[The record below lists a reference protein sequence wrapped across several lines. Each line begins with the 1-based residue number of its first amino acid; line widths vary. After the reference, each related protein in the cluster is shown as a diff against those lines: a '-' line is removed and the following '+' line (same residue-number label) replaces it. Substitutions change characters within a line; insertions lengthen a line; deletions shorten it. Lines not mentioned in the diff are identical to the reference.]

1 MEGKQRKHG
10 SMAGIYHLSPLSLL
24 PRHAHSSLESVAQNG
39 YICVTDN
46 DEEGKHPGQ
55 ELWVPKEELLVC
67 RPLLKSLPLFFAIWS
82 GAGCWGWG
90 GVAWGST
97 GSRMRVG
104 RAGPTPQLRPS
115 LSA

>member
-1 MEGKQRKHG
+1 MEGKQKKHG
-10 SMAGIYHLSPLSLL
+10 SVAGICHLSPLSLL
-24 PRHAHSSLESVAQNG
+24 PMHAHSSLESMALNG

-55 ELWVPKEELLVC
+55 ELWVPKEELLIC

-90 GVAWGST
+90 GVGKYWIQDESWESWAQ
-97 GSRMRVG
+97 
-104 RAGPTPQLRPS
+104 PPQLRPS